1 VFGPGERELTIEV
14 HDPDTRERVG
24 LLDDVGETEVV
35 QLADGPGGE
44 DVTAGLR
51 SGEDAAFDDD
61 DVMATGSEPRGG
73 STSSWTATDDQ
84 DVGDGSGSGSG
95 AGRSGDQGSASG
107 A

>member
-1 VFGPGERELTIEV
+1 VY
-14 HDPDTRERVG
+14 DPDARERMG

-35 QLADGPGGE
+35 QLTYGTGSE
-44 DVTAGLR
+44 DVAAGLR
-51 SGEDAAFDDD
+51 PGEDAALDDD

-84 DVGDGSGSGSG
+84 DVGDGSGSG
-95 AGRSGDQGSASG
+95 AGRSDDQGSASG

>member
-1 VFGPGERELTIEV
+1 MFGPCERELTIEV

-24 LLDDVGETEVV
+24 LLDDVGETQVV
-35 QLADGPGGE
+35 QLADGPGRE

-51 SGEDAAFDDD
+51 SWEDATFDDD

-73 STSSWTATDDQ
+73 STSSWTSTDDQ
-84 DVGDGSGSGSG
+84 DVGDGSGCD
-95 AGRSGDQGSASG
+95 AGRSDDQGSASG